1 MAGSMAAA
9 KTAAGCAILLTD
21 TAAPFAMKAK
31 VKTTGHAE
39 IDRQHAILEAQTA
52 RLKSICPHND
62 RHSCSLCIPGEYRR
76 CSHALITIA
85 EGVLSLLAGHA
96 NYEEKLMGLLPRVAQ
111 CREHIRK
118 HKTAHAEFA
127 GSLQALLAEMN
138 RDEPL
143 AASRRMHQLVTQWLG
158 EHASQFDQPLLAELA
173 DRVPTEPEFDGELV
187 AILDHYVFHGRPT
200 GLPSHQHDHDTWQH
214 VETRLARLT
223 PRQREVCALVAQG
236 LANKV
241 IAGKLGT
248 TVNTIKTHRSEIYRK
263 LQIRSLLDLV
273 LLMDIIKK

>member
-1 MAGSMAAA
+1 M
-9 KTAAGCAILLTD
+9 
-21 TAAPFAMKAK
+21 MKAK

-39 IDRQHAILEAQTA
+39 IDRQHAILEAQAA

-62 RHSCSLCIPGEYRR
+62 RQSCTLCAPGEHRH
-76 CSHALITIA
+76 CTQSLTTIA

-111 CREHIRK
+111 CRQHIRR
-118 HKTAHAEFA
+118 HKAAHAEFT
-127 GSLQALLAEMN
+127 GDLRALLAAMG

-143 AASRRMHQLVTQWLG
+143 AASRRMYQMVTQWLG
-158 EHASQFDQPLLAELA
+158 EHASQFDEPLLAELA
-173 DRVPTEPEFDGELV
+173 NRTPTEPEFDGELV

-200 GLPSHQHDHDTWQH
+200 GLPSHQHDNDTSQH
-214 VETRLARLT
+214 VEARLARLT
-223 PRQREVCALVAQG
+223 PRQREVCALVAKG

-273 LLMDIIKK
+273 LLMDIVKK